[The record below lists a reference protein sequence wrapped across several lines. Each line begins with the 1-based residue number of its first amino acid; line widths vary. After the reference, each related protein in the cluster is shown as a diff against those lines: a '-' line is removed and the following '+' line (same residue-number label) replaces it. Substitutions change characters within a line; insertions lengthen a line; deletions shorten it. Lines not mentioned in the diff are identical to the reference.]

1 MRFKADSEYA
11 HITFLPY
18 VGLGLQPLQLTA
30 PELQVVALPYAMP
43 SLEAWSRSKQGR
55 LEEEGAYLKQR
66 AWGIASICDHV
77 MKVDF

>member
-11 HITFLPY
+11 HITGGGITFLPY

-43 SLEAWSRSKQGR
+43 SPKQAR
-55 LEEEGAYLKQR
+55 
-66 AWGIASICDHV
+66 
-77 MKVDF
+77 